1 MISAFVSR
9 ELGFGRILTEDELTK
24 ISNERQIGKTFT
36 DLQAANEILE
46 THHKPLLTES
56 PFVQYLSIGANN
68 EGYWNSFHMLL
79 QFEDVFDCLLAQY
92 PEFEFVFLFDHSQEG
107 HARKQN
113 GGLNAL
119 HMSKND
125 GGAQP
130 VMRDTTIL
138 SDTGFLGPHS
148 PVLSVGDTQSLMFK
162 AEDSASKTQ
171 NMTSVPKYDLF

>member
-79 QFEDVFDCLLAQY
+79 QFEDVFDCLLA
-92 PEFEFVFLFDHSQEG
+92 
-107 HARKQN
+107 
-113 GGLNAL
+113 
-119 HMSKND
+119 
-125 GGAQP
+125 
-130 VMRDTTIL
+130 
-138 SDTGFLGPHS
+138 
-148 PVLSVGDTQSLMFK
+148 
-162 AEDSASKTQ
+162 
-171 NMTSVPKYDLF
+171 

>member
-1 MISAFVSR
+1 
-9 ELGFGRILTEDELTK
+9 
-24 ISNERQIGKTFT
+24 
-36 DLQAANEILE
+36 
-46 THHKPLLTES
+46 
-56 PFVQYLSIGANN
+56 
-68 EGYWNSFHMLL
+68 
-79 QFEDVFDCLLAQY
+79 
-92 PEFEFVFLFDHSQEG
+92 
-107 HARKQN
+107 
-113 GGLNAL
+113 
-119 HMSKND
+119 MSKND